1 VIDLSQ
7 GANPPCPGGCSPVS
21 VTGIGDGTRAYVA
34 SYQVA
39 PCTNSS
45 GNCVNTQVEVISTG
59 TNTVSKVIPIASN
72 VFLDPATN
80 CGPSSGF
87 VPWTPGMAR
96 FRLFAAA
103 SGGGST
109 SNFKVYVSQCDAGNV
124 AVIDTFASSSGVS
137 VHAADVFT
145 ASIGAS
151 LSSFPPQQ
159 LAISG
164 SAQDTATNTTTYSY
178 SLTSGSGL
186 QVGMSVF
193 ITGMADSGNNG
204 SFVISGLGNGTFTV
218 ANPLGVT
225 ASSSNGTGTGTVMP
239 PQNPVFLVAG
249 P

>member
-1 VIDLSQ
+1 
-7 GANPPCPGGCSPVS
+7 
-21 VTGIGDGTRAYVA
+21 
-34 SYQVA
+34 
-39 PCTNSS
+39 
-45 GNCVNTQVEVISTG
+45 VNTQVEVIATG

-80 CGPSSGF
+80 CGPTSGV

-96 FRLFAAA
+96 FRLFTAA

-137 VHAADVFT
+137 VHAADVNT
-145 ASIGAS
+145 ASVAAP

-159 LAISG
+159 LAISAA
-164 SAQDTATNTTTYSY
+164 AQDTATNTTTYSY

-204 SFVISGLGNGTFTV
+204 SFVISGLGNATFTV
-218 ANPLGVT
+218 SNPLGVT
-225 ASSSNGTGTGTVMP
+225 AASSNGTGTGTVMP